1 MTRSRWSRW
10 SRGDQTLIEG
20 LLVLGLVGVLT
31 FGVAPAVL
39 GYLGVGMCDRSD
51 LTACAD
57 VITLEAPLERPPALP
72 DLPATAGVEL
82 TGQHTV
88 TLAVT
93 DPTPG
98 QRLAHLAVRLASSL
112 LALAVLVLLLQIA
125 RSLRKGDPFTPGN
138 ARRVFAIAL
147 LLAVGGT
154 LVQFLGGI
162 VRIDL
167 LASTAARDLTSPGAD
182 LSLLPLYAGVVL
194 GFLAQVMRIGAHM
207 REELQGVV

>member
-1 MTRSRWSRW
+1 MTESRWTRW

-20 LLVLGLVGVLT
+20 LLVLALVGVLA

-39 GYLGVGMCDRSD
+39 GYLGVGLCDRSD
-51 LTACAD
+51 LSSCAD
-57 VITLEAPLERPPALP
+57 VVTLEAPLERPPALP
-72 DLPATAGVEL
+72 DLPATAGVQV
-82 TGQHTV
+82 TGHHTV

-98 QRLAHLAVRLASSL
+98 QRLAHFAVRLGGSL
-112 LALAVLVLLLQIA
+112 LALAVLVLLLQVA
-125 RSLRKGDPFTPGN
+125 RSLRTGDPFTPGN
-138 ARRVFAIAL
+138 ARRIFAIAL
-147 LLAVGGT
+147 LLGVGGT
-154 LVQFLGGI
+154 LVQFLDGI

-167 LASTAARDLTSPGAD
+167 ITSTAARNLTPPGAD

-194 GFLAQVMRIGAHM
+194 GFLAQAMRVGARM